1 MLKAALDRSADAK
14 LRDAAA
20 RSIRMW
26 TVALI
31 GDDRFERVVV
41 TEEPCAD
48 PECPPAET
56 WIDLLG
62 SKEGDR
68 RLRIPRPM
76 RYVGADDVALA
87 VRAFLAGAPDPS
99 ASDSC
104 C

>member
-1 MLKAALDRSADAK
+1 MLKAALDRSAEAK

-31 GDDRFERVVV
+31 GDALFERVLV

-62 SKEGDR
+62 SKDGDR

-76 RYVGADDVALA
+76 RYVNADDVASV
-87 VRAFLAGAPDPS
+87 VRSFLAGAPDPS
-99 ASDSC
+99 SSDSC